1 MFEVEMFGWR
11 SFLAPLALL
20 GSVALLSLLFLL
32 VRMHEK
38 LNLINGLY
46 GILFAISAIGVPLE
60 VLHVALLVPYS
71 IWNSVN
77 PYKKLFQ

>member
-60 VLHVALLVPYS
+60 VLHVALLNSS
-71 IWNSVN
+71 I
-77 PYKKLFQ
+77 